1 MKSYR
6 EVKEEMKWSYQAQYI
21 RQLEKKLEEKRNR
34 RENII
39 IVSSLVILLSV
50 AAACNPDF
58 RKESPGLVGFLR
70 TGIPFACAAFALW
83 LAKAAKEDISFL
95 ESQLWTQRK
104 LFLERELRSLPPPE
118 IVAKEL
124 LQEFGQNFD
133 PGNRRCIE
141 PIVEALEGEAI
152 REGRSLTPND
162 AEYAARALVR
172 RLMSSTTPK
181 GT

>member
-6 EVKEEMKWSYQAQYI
+6 EVVEEMESSYQAKYI
-21 RQLEKKLEEKRNR
+21 QQLEEKLKEQRNR

-58 RKESPGLVGFLR
+58 RKESPELVGFLR

-83 LAKAAKEDISFL
+83 LTKAAKKDISFL

-104 LFLERELRSLPPPE
+104 LFLDRKLRSLPPPE
-118 IVAKEL
+118 IVAKEQ
-124 LQEFGQNFD
+124 LQRFGQNFD
-133 PGNRRCIE
+133 FEKPGCII
-141 PIVEALEGEAI
+141 PIVEALEGEAL
-152 REGRSLTPND
+152 REGRSLTPDD
-162 AEYAARALVR
+162 AKNAARALVR
-172 RLMSSTTPK
+172 RLVSSTTPK

>member
-1 MKSYR
+1 M
-6 EVKEEMKWSYQAQYI
+6 
-21 RQLEKKLEEKRNR
+21 
-34 RENII
+34 
-39 IVSSLVILLSV
+39 LSV

-83 LAKAAKEDISFL
+83 LAKVETKDISFL
-95 ESQLWTQRK
+95 RSQLWTQRE
-104 LFLERELRSLPPPE
+104 LFYERELRSLPPPE

-133 PGNRRCIE
+133 LGLRCIE
-141 PIVEALEGEAI
+141 PIVEAIKGEAL
-152 REGRSLTPND
+152 REGRSLTPNE

-172 RLMSSTTPK
+172 RLMSSTTPR